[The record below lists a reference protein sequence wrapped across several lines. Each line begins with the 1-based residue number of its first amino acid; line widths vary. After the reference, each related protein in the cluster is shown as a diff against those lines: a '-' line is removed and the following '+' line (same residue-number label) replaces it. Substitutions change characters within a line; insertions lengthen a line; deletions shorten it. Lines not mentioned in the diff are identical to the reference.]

1 MLPVNSA
8 DPLAPMSKYKVGSA
22 VDYDE
27 DDLFRTSA
35 LLRAPKETGADRNSD
50 SDSGT
55 DVEMPGISKILAQET
70 CESQRMQKE
79 CLQQLKLAAIDQRQQ
94 KRASTSAG
102 SPPGAEQDLGDD
114 GFDVVPMRGWNRR

>member
-8 DPLAPMSKYKVGSA
+8 DPLAPMFKYKVGSA

-35 LLRAPKETGADRNSD
+35 LPRAPKETGANRNSD

-55 DVEMPGISKILAQET
+55 DVEMPGISKILAQ
-70 CESQRMQKE
+70 KE
-79 CLQQLKLAAIDQRQQ
+79 ACPAC
-94 KRASTSAG
+94 
-102 SPPGAEQDLGDD
+102 
-114 GFDVVPMRGWNRR
+114 